1 MDTIKP
7 AKGHT
12 LQYLQ
17 VLRGIAS
24 LLVVLM
30 HAGFTFKLV
39 SGNTFLADVFAF
51 GGAGVDIFF
60 VLSGFIIT
68 YSCFHLTS
76 DTANLPG
83 YLRRRFVR
91 IYPPY
96 WVLFFVFLLMHWLF
110 WNHYHQHDIFELDKM
125 LGSLLL
131 LPGHEMVNGVSWTLT
146 YELFFYVLFA
156 GFFLVKRKIVFA
168 VVLALYGVLL
178 VLIGETERDPWM
190 TILLFPM
197 NIEFLLG
204 IVVAFLWKKLNVPLA
219 KILLIAGIT
228 WFIAGGWLAVHNIT
242 AFHGSLNRVVLF
254 GLPSS
259 LIIISLIRLEREGS
273 MVRPSRLLL
282 ALGDASYSIYL
293 IHLPLL
299 AAGIRVLASAGIT
312 DATLLHFL
320 TILLIIAI
328 CVAGLLFYRWVE
340 QPLIARLNRK
350 RQPGLTVAKE
360 PR

>member
-1 MDTIKP
+1 MDAIKP
-7 AKGHT
+7 AKGYT

-30 HAGFTFKLV
+30 HAGFTFKFV
-39 SGNTFLADVFAF
+39 SGNTFLGDVFAF

-76 DTANLPG
+76 DARNLPG

-96 WVLFFVFLLMHWLF
+96 WVLFFVFLALHWVF
-110 WNHYHQHDIFELDKM
+110 WSHYANHDIFRLDKM

-146 YELFFYVLFA
+146 CELFFYVLFA
-156 GFFLVKRKIVFA
+156 GFFLVKRKIIFA
-168 VVLALYGVLL
+168 AVLALYGLLL
-178 VLIGETERDPWM
+178 VLIGETDRGPWM

-204 IVVAFLWKKLNVPLA
+204 IAVAFLWKKLNVRLA
-219 KILLIAGIT
+219 KILLVAGIAG
-228 WFIAGGWLAVHNIT
+228 FIAGGWLAVRDIMI
-242 AFHGSLNRVVLF
+242 FHGSLNRVVIF

-259 LIIISLIRLEREGS
+259 LIIISLIRLEREGGL
-273 MVRPSRLLL
+273 VRPSRLLL
-282 ALGDASYSIYL
+282 ALGDASYSLYL

-299 AAGIRVLASAGIT
+299 AAGMRILVSAGVT
-312 DATLLHFL
+312 DATLLHVL

-328 CVAGLLFYRWVE
+328 CVAGLLFYRWIE
-340 QPLIARLNRK
+340 RPLIGWLNKK

-360 PR
+360 P